1 MRPLLVLK
9 SKMKK
14 ARITQPPQSRAYL
27 NSEIRKIVFEGG
39 LGSQLLPLLEKYYL
53 DSRGIPFVVDTSYF
67 NIDSGLIQ
75 TRGGAD
81 QRSFRLDFYGI
92 SLDSLLVGS
101 TQITPGLEVSQ
112 NRNFDLWDSDF
123 WGFASELATNLLPID
138 LDLLGAFK
146 RSIGIEM
153 GQKYS
158 VVHVRRGD
166 YLRVASHIVS
176 DSMWLG
182 ILKKVITL
190 ISDNLIISSDSKI
203 PEKTKNEVRKI
214 TSEMSIRVIY
224 LEGDEIDECA
234 LHDFMRSA
242 NLLIAS
248 NSTFSFSA
256 AILSNPGTF
265 CVIPSIFY
273 GDTGLEEINRG
284 IRAAGDFFILN

>member
-1 MRPLLVLK
+1 
-9 SKMKK
+9 MKNTHL
-14 ARITQPPQSRAYL
+14 RQSPQSREYL
-27 NSEIRKIVFEGG
+27 NFGIRKIVFEGG
-39 LGSQLLPLLEKYYL
+39 LGSQLLPLLEKCYL

-67 NIDSGLIQ
+67 NIDSKMTR

-81 QRSFRLDFYGI
+81 QRSFKLDFYGI

-101 TQITPGLEVSQ
+101 TRITPELQVSQ

-123 WGFASELATNLLPID
+123 WGFSSELATNLLPVD
-138 LDLLGAFK
+138 LELLGAFK
-146 RSIGIEM
+146 RSIGIEA
-153 GQKYS
+153 GQQYS

-182 ILKKVITL
+182 ILEKVKSLT
-190 ISDNLIISSDSKI
+190 SDNLIISSDSKI
-203 PEKTKNEVRKI
+203 PEKTKNEVKKI
-214 TSEMSIRVIY
+214 TSDKSMQIIY

-234 LHDFMRSA
+234 LHDLMRSA

-256 AILSNPGTF
+256 AILSNPETF

-273 GDTGLEEINRG
+273 GDQGLEEINRG